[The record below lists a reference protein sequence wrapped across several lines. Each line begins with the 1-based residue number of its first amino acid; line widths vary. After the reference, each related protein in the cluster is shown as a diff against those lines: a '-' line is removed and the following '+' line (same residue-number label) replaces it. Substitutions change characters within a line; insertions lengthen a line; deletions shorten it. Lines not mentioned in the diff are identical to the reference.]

1 MNDPRKPPPKPA
13 GDQKPTPEKPAIRL
27 DDLIPNEKVLGGR
40 RVTFGV
46 RANPARKPSP

>member
-1 MNDPRKPPPKPA
+1 MTDQPRAPNQPAVAAKPKPPRS
-13 GDQKPTPEKPAIRL
+13 KPAIRL

-46 RANPARKPSP
+46 RAKPFSKS